1 MLIVLIVLIALIL
14 LAALYLFAIAPGHRD
29 IDAEP
34 LKNRDY
40 AHRGLWNDERPE
52 NSLAAFAAARDA
64 GYGIELDVHLTADGC
79 LVVHHDDSLKRMCGK
94 DIKIGSSTREEVCA
108 CRLKDTDEHVPTFDE
123 VLEVVGGR
131 IPMIV
136 ELKTEKNVAALC
148 KAVHER
154 MRRYDGAWCMESFD
168 PRAVMWFRK
177 HAGEIIRGQLANGG
191 SILKARHGRRRDIF
205 VLKSQLGNALGRP
218 DFIAYQAA
226 TDNNLPMKLVRRMR
240 PLLVCWTIR
249 SQEMMDKQRDRYDIQ
264 IFEGFIPRE
273 PSPRG

>member
-1 MLIVLIVLIALIL
+1 MLPVVILILVLIFAYPMLIRPNR
-14 LAALYLFAIAPGHRD
+14 YRFAKNF
-29 IDAEP
+29 EP

-40 AHRGLWNDERPE
+40 AHRGLWNEERPE

-94 DIKIGSSTREEVCA
+94 DIKIGDSTKEEVCA
-108 CRLKDTDEHVPTFDE
+108 CRLKDTEELVPTFDE
-123 VLEVVGGR
+123 VLAVVGGK

-136 ELKTEKNVAALC
+136 ELKTENNVDELC
-148 KAVHER
+148 KAVDER
-154 MRRYDGAWCMESFD
+154 MQRYDGLWCMESFD
-168 PRAVMWFRK
+168 PRAVQWFKRNAD
-177 HAGEIIRGQLANGG
+177 HVIRGQLAYGG
-191 SILKARHGRRRDIF
+191 SILKAKPAKRLGLF

-226 TDNNLPMKLVRRMR
+226 TDNNLPMRLIRLMK

-249 SQEMMDKQRDRYDIQ
+249 SQEMMDRQRSRYDIQ

-273 PSPRG
+273 PSPRS

>member
-1 MLIVLIVLIALIL
+1 MLQTILLILVLIAVYVRLIMPNR
-14 LAALYLFAIAPGHRD
+14 FSHMKNF
-29 IDAEP
+29 EP
-34 LKNRDY
+34 FKTRDY

-94 DIKIGSSTREEVCA
+94 GIKIGDSTKEAVCA
-108 CRLKDTDEHVPTFDE
+108 CRLKDTDELVPTFDE
-123 VLEVVGGR
+123 VLAVVGGQ

-136 ELKTEKNVAALC
+136 ELKTENNVDALC

-154 MRRYDGAWCMESFD
+154 MQRYEGLWCMESFD
-168 PRAVMWFRK
+168 PRAVKWFRR
-177 HAGEIIRGQLANGG
+177 HADHVVRGQLANGG
-191 SILKARHGRRRDIF
+191 SILKAKPGKRLGLF

-226 TDNNLPMKLVRRMR
+226 TDNNLPMRIVRLMK

-249 SQEMMDKQRDRYDIQ
+249 SQEMMDRQRGRYDIQ

-273 PSPRG
+273 PSPRS

>member
-1 MLIVLIVLIALIL
+1 MLFCIVLILVL
-14 LAALYLFAIAPGHRD
+14 LAAYPMLIAPNRYRF
-29 IDAEP
+29 AKNTEP

-52 NSLAAFAAARDA
+52 NSLAAFAAAREA
-64 GYGIELDVHLTADGC
+64 GYGIELDVHLTADGY

-94 DIKIGSSTREEVCA
+94 DIRIGSSTAAEVCA

-123 VLEVVGGR
+123 VLAVVGGK

-136 ELKTEKNVAALC
+136 ELKTENNVDALC
-148 KAVHER
+148 RAVEER
-154 MRRYDGAWCMESFD
+154 MRRYEGVWCMESFD
-168 PRAVMWFRK
+168 PRAVRWFRK
-177 HAGEIIRGQLANGG
+177 NADHIIRGQLANGG
-191 SILKARHGRRRDIF
+191 SILKAKPGKRLGLF

-218 DFIAYQAA
+218 DFVAYQAA
-226 TDNNLPMKLVRRMR
+226 TDNNLPMRLIRRMR
-240 PLLVCWTIR
+240 LLLVCWTIR
-249 SQEMMDKQRDRYDIQ
+249 SQEMMDRQRSRYDIQ

>member
-1 MLIVLIVLIALIL
+1 MLIAVILIL
-14 LAALYLFAIAPGHRD
+14 LLIAAYLFAIVPGHRR
-29 IDAEP
+29 INAEP

-40 AHRGLWNDERPE
+40 AHRGLWNAERPE

-123 VLEVVGGR
+123 VLAVVDGR

-136 ELKTEKNVAALC
+136 ELKTENNVDALC
-148 KAVHER
+148 RAVEER
-154 MRRYDGAWCMESFD
+154 MRRYDGVWCMESFD
-168 PRAVMWFRK
+168 PRAVRWFRR
-177 HAGEIIRGQLANGG
+177 HASEIIRGQLANGG
-191 SILKARHGRRRDIF
+191 SILKAKPGKRRDIL

-226 TDNNLPMKLVRRMR
+226 TDNNLPMKLVRLMR

-249 SQEMMDKQRDRYDIQ
+249 SQEMMDRQRSRYDIQ

>member
-1 MLIVLIVLIALIL
+1 MLIALIVIL
-14 LAALYLFAIAPGHRD
+14 VLIVAYLFAIAPGRRA

-40 AHRGLWNDERPE
+40 AHRGLWNAERPE

-94 DIKIGSSTREEVCA
+94 DVKIGASTAAEVCA

-136 ELKTEKNVAALC
+136 ELKTENNVDALC
-148 KAVHER
+148 RAVHDR
-154 MRRYDGAWCMESFD
+154 MRRYDGVWCMESFD
-168 PRAVMWFRK
+168 PRAVRWFRR
-177 HAGEIIRGQLANGG
+177 HASEIIRGQLANGG
-191 SILKARHGRRRDIF
+191 SVLKAKPGKRLDLF

-218 DFIAYQAA
+218 DFIAYQASS
-226 TDNNLPMKLVRRMR
+226 DNNLPMKLVRHMR

-249 SQEMMDKQRDRYDIQ
+249 SQEMMDRQRTRYDIQ